1 MFKNIKLALQKSR
14 KRFHSLLNIFE
25 KNNISESDILLIEEM
40 LVESDI
46 GYDLTQEILKL
57 IRKNKG
63 YELKSLLKNILLNY
77 LPKGIKD
84 VENNES
90 TIFLVV
96 GVNGTGK
103 TTSAAKLTKHLINKG
118 CKVSLIAG
126 DTYRAAAIEQLK
138 IWAEKIGCHF
148 VYNQKTSDPSSIIF
162 DGMVSAMSK
171 NSDKIVIDTAGRLH
185 NNENLMFELKKI
197 YDLVG
202 KRFGNFKLQTLITID
217 ANLGQNSI
225 YQAEGFKKYIKLQ
238 GVILTKLDGSA
249 KGGVVFQLYQKLGL
263 NIQYIGYGEGLND
276 LDAFD
281 RDKYVNGLIGM

>member
-1 MFKNIKLALQKSR
+1 MFKNIKLALEKSR
-14 KRFHSLLNIFE
+14 KRFNGLLNIFE
-25 KNNISESDILLIEEM
+25 KDKISESDILIIEEM

-57 IRKNKG
+57 IRKNSED
-63 YELKSLLKNILLNY
+63 ELKSALKNILINY
-77 LPKGIKD
+77 LPMDIRNVKTD
-84 VENNES
+84 ES
-90 TIFLVV
+90 IVFLIV

-103 TTSAAKLTKHLINKG
+103 TTSSAKLTKYLINKG

-126 DTYRAAAIEQLK
+126 DTYRAAAIHQLK

-162 DGMVSAMSK
+162 DGMVSSISK

-197 YDLVG
+197 YDLIHN
-202 KRFGNFKLQTLITID
+202 RFGNFKLQTLITID

-225 YQAEGFKKYIKLQ
+225 YQAEGFKKHIKLDS
-238 GVILTKLDGSA
+238 VILTKLDGSA

-276 LDAFD
+276 FD
-281 RDKYVNGLIGM
+281 TFETDKYVNELIGI

>member
-1 MFKNIKLALQKSR
+1 VFKSIKIALEKSR
-14 KRFHSLLNIFE
+14 KRFHSLINIYE
-25 KNNISESDILLIEEM
+25 KDKASENDIFIIEELLI
-40 LVESDI
+40 ESDI
-46 GYDLTQEILKL
+46 GYDLTQEVLKL
-57 IRKNKG
+57 IRKNK
-63 YELKSLLKNILLNY
+63 EDDLKSILKNTLIKY
-77 LPKGIKD
+77 LPIDIRD
-84 VENNES
+84 VKNDEP
-90 TIFLVV
+90 IVFLIV

-103 TTSAAKLTKHLINKG
+103 TTSSAKLTKYLINKG

-162 DGMVSAMSK
+162 DGIVSAISK

-197 YDLVG
+197 YDLVR

-225 YQAEGFKKYIKLQ
+225 YQAEGFKKYIKLS
-238 GVILTKLDGSA
+238 GSILTKLDGSA

-276 LDAFD
+276 LDTFEAK
-281 RDKYVNGLIGM
+281 KYVNDLIGM